1 VTTILTVLIA
11 SLGYLPKNAFPVPGQ
26 SLVTE
31 ATPPRR
37 SFMFHSIALG
47 VGGTRYISFEER
59 HWHNDCFVCKRCRSS
74 LVGRGFLT
82 EGQDILCPDC
92 GKRDSYH
99 STETNSYGNGHRS
112 IVNDY
117 HQAN

>member
-1 VTTILTVLIA
+1 MTNILTVPIA
-11 SLGYLPKNAFPVPGQ
+11 LLGYLRKSALRAPDQ
-26 SLVTE
+26 SLVIET
-31 ATPPRR
+31 TRVLR
-37 SFMFHSIALG
+37 LFMFPCIGLG

-82 EGQDILCPDC
+82 EGQEILCPDC

-99 STETNSYGNGHRS
+99 PIETNSYGNGHRS
-112 IVNDY
+112 IVND
-117 HQAN
+117 